1 MPKNVTKTGTG
12 DKRYIGL
19 NWWLK
24 KGVLITEAPR
34 KSGTRSSKKTHK
46 TLTSSSYTG
55 KGAEC
60 YIILKLNETDEVML
74 AMKQFDFSNCKWDE
88 LTTKFPDFD
97 NTKEGKQLSMSLDN
111 RHNVA
116 SESSI

>member
-1 MPKNVTKTGTG
+1 MPRNVTTTGNA
-12 DKRYIGL
+12 DKRYIAAH
-19 NWWLK
+19 WWLK
-24 KGVLITEAPR
+24 KGVLITEEPR
-34 KSGTRSSKKTHK
+34 QSGSRSSRKNHK
-46 TLTSSSYTG
+46 TITSSSYTG

-74 AMKQFDFSNCKWDE
+74 AMKQFNSSNCQWDE
-88 LTTKFPDFD
+88 LTTRFPDFD
-97 NTKEGKQLSMSLDN
+97 HTKEGKQLSMSLDN

>member
-1 MPKNVTKTGTG
+1 MPKKVTTTGNA

-24 KGVLITEAPR
+24 KGVLVTEAPR

-60 YIILKLNETDEVML
+60 YISLKLNETDEKMM
-74 AMKQFDFSNCKWDE
+74 AMNKFNVSNCKWDE
-88 LTTKFPDFD
+88 LTTRFPGFD
-97 NTKEGKQLSMSLDN
+97 NTKEEKELSMSLDN
-111 RHNVA
+111 CHNVA